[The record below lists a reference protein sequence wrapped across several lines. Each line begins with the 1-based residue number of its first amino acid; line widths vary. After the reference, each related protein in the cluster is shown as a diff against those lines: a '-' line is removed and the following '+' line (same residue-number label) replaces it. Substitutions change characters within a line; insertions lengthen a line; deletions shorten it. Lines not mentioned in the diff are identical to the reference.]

1 MSHLDTVHIININYS
16 VSEINAEIERC
27 EQERDAETGA
37 GRPGFTIAA
46 EVCVICY
53 DHSPGIQTHKPLY
66 SLLRL

>member
-1 MSHLDTVHIININYS
+1 MSRHDTVHRININDS
-16 VSEINAEIERC
+16 LSEINAEIERW
-27 EQERDAETGA
+27 EQQRDAESGVS
-37 GRPGFTIAA
+37 RPGFAIAA